1 MTDPDQDE
9 AFEAF
14 LRRRSVLPES
24 FADKL
29 EPPAALDHAV
39 LNEAREAIRSG
50 AAPDGGT
57 MVTAAAGPTAA
68 VTTVGAPTPGKQ
80 QTHRPPRWAVP
91 VALAATVLLCLS
103 VVLNVSLNTNRPT
116 PERQRAAVVRAEAG
130 ADAGEQR
137 DSISGDIPSNEVIL
151 PEAKVA
157 GSPGPHAPV
166 AAEPAAPAPHA
177 PMQAKAVEHERVDAT
192 AAYAPHAPVQTEAAT
207 ATAAPADEPR
217 VAARS
222 AAVAPHPADPKVWLR
237 QIEALRAAGQ
247 NDHAAAEMSRFRAAF
262 PDYAAKTGLPPSP
275 GTPPNSPK

>member
-1 MTDPDQDE
+1 
-9 AFEAF
+9 
-14 LRRRSVLPES
+14 
-24 FADKL
+24 
-29 EPPAALDHAV
+29 
-39 LNEAREAIRSG
+39 
-50 AAPDGGT
+50 
-57 MVTAAAGPTAA
+57 VTSAAGPTDA
-68 VTTVGAPTPGKQ
+68 VTTAGAPTPGKQ

-116 PERQRAAVVRAEAG
+116 PERQRAAVAR
-130 ADAGEQR
+130 ADAGAGASEQR

-157 GSPGPHAPV
+157 GSPAPHAPV
-166 AAEPAAPAPHA
+166 EVEPVAPAPHA
-177 PMQAKAVEHERVDAT
+177 PMQAKAVEHEQAD
-192 AAYAPHAPVQTEAAT
+192 

-222 AAVAPHPADPKVWLR
+222 AAVAAHPADPKVWLR

-262 PDYAAKTGLPPSP
+262 PDYAAKPGLPRSP
-275 GTPPNSPK
+275 GSPPSSPK